1 MRLNLV
7 HFFTFC
13 ALLPSL
19 VLGFAHRRSIDV
31 RRADS
36 LGRDWS
42 LSNLGHGT
50 LLPRASITDL
60 EAAALGFIKLMQT
73 IENGKYKQRQ
83 VLVVGGQAVQ
93 HWYPGF
99 RETDDS
105 DIKVQSGTPPVK
117 SMKEALARNSNGQYE
132 ITLGGSNWKLDNGNL
147 INIDAIDS
155 DLSPYVP
162 TGFKPASEINSA
174 GDLPYISKTDLLVS
188 KLISCNERTE
198 DDKATKDAKD
208 AFQIVSNELAK
219 GGVSLTQAQKD
230 VVNKTGCM
238 ARVAETTCT
247 KPEWWDKSL
256 GLQT

>member
-13 ALLPSL
+13 ALLPSV

-99 RETDDS
+99 RETD
-105 DIKVQSGTPPVK
+105 VNTPHISHF
-117 SMKEALARNSNGQYE
+117 SM
-132 ITLGGSNWKLDNGNL
+132 L
-147 INIDAIDS
+147 IRVRI
-155 DLSPYVP
+155 P
-162 TGFKPASEINSA
+162 
-174 GDLPYISKTDLLVS
+174 ISKSSQARLRS
-188 KLISCNERTE
+188 K
-198 DDKATKDAKD
+198 
-208 AFQIVSNELAK
+208 V
-219 GGVSLTQAQKD
+219 
-230 VVNKTGCM
+230 
-238 ARVAETTCT
+238 
-247 KPEWWDKSL
+247 
-256 GLQT
+256 